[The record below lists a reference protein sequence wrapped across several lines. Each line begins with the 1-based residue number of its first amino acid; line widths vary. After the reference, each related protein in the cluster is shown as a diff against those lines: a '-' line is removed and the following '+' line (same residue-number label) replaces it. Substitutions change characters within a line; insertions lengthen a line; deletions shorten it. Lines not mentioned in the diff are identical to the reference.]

1 MDGDFVAIHR
11 KKGTSKGELMIIL
24 KIVVCI
30 LLSPLVIVLGILEA
44 IINMVTGKRLPFN
57 IDYN

>member
-1 MDGDFVAIHR
+1 
-11 KKGTSKGELMIIL
+11 MIIL